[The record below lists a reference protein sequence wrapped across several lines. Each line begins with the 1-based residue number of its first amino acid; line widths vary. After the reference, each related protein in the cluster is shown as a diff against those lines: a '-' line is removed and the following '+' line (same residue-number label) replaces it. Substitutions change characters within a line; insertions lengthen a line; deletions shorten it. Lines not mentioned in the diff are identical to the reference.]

1 MFQAPQERS
10 EPSFTPDGSG
20 ELKARKPVCSD
31 NDEEILFGAKFKLS
45 PSCSRRG
52 CISKGKKRRAF
63 AMDGP
68 LGTLDLHGGDVSN
81 EPAMF
86 YSSDELMSENKL
98 IASSHQDDSGP
109 AEKSQASPP
118 PSCSPRCTPMM
129 TPRQDLF
136 ASPVINE
143 LSRFGSLALQSS
155 PSSCFS
161 AFSPRHRS
169 HSTNSTM
176 NDQSPSFRDLSSFSI
191 PRQAQRNVPIA
202 FVGSDKSNTPRIFPR
217 NKCPPYSP
225 GNTALHASPK
235 PRLTPRA
242 KDNNKATGLLLS
254 PRFSSGFPC
263 KEMTPPIAFLD
274 LGKIEKDAAAG
285 KTTYNHHQSL
295 LSPSN
300 EVDDF
305 AFVFNSASDGSLTDD
320 DDEGG
325 WFFLRGPDNKDS
337 TEDTKKAKNEHFSSP
352 FGGVDRKQ
360 SSFNERIRV
369 PTSLPSAGEQG
380 NVVATLVSRS
390 SSCNSRYS
398 SSSCSSLFGM
408 GIVHEHSQQSL
419 ADMGIRR
426 FSPNLSHDKAHQM
439 QNVTGRD
446 LITPP
451 VICTQASEPPEFKP
465 KIRKTMIS

>member
-1 MFQAPQERS
+1 MNISRHDNNMTTAISSTATDCKNICDSNVDSRCFNKEERDDHLS
-10 EPSFTPDGSG
+10 SFALP
-20 ELKARKPVCSD
+20 C
-31 NDEEILFGAKFKLS
+31 
-45 PSCSRRG
+45 RG
-52 CISKGKKRRAF
+52 NISKGKKRRAF
-63 AMDGP
+63 ANDGP
-68 LGTLDLHGGDVSN
+68 LVTPDLQGGYAFCSGEMTTGTKNDLG
-81 EPAMF
+81 
-86 YSSDELMSENKL
+86 L
-98 IASSHQDDSGP
+98 
-109 AEKSQASPP
+109 AEKSQASPPCSPCRTAPMMTPRQDSFASPP
-118 PSCSPRCTPMM
+118 PSCSPRRTPMM

-136 ASPVINE
+136 ASPLSNE
-143 LSRFGSLALQSS
+143 LSRFGSLALQS

-161 AFSPRHRS
+161 AFSPGRTPS
-169 HSTNSTM
+169 ASM
-176 NDQSPSFRDLSSFSI
+176 NYQSPSIGNLSSSL
-191 PRQAQRNVPIA
+191 PRQSQRNVPISL
-202 FVGSDKSNTPRIFPR
+202 VGSDNSCTPNRR
-217 NKCPPYSP
+217 PPLDSP
-225 GNTALHASPK
+225 GNAALASPK
-235 PRLTPRA
+235 PRLTPHP
-242 KDNNKATGLLLS
+242 KDKNKNKTTGLFPS
-254 PRFSSGFPC
+254 IHFSSGLPC
-263 KEMTPPIAFLD
+263 KEMTHPITFLD
-274 LGKIEKDAAAG
+274 PEKIEKDAACS
-285 KTTYNHHQSL
+285 KQSL
-295 LSPSN
+295 LSSSK